1 MEKSASS
8 SLSQR
13 SGGTAVAAAPPK
25 HILVVD
31 DERVVLDL
39 FETLFAGD
47 PYRLTCIEDGREA
60 LDIIKNVG
68 ADLVI
73 VDKNLRDISGLEVL
87 KVTKELSPLT
97 EVIVITGS
105 ISLDSVLM
113 AIELDA
119 FDYILKPIN
128 NIYDIKAKVRK
139 ALQKQQIVIENQ
151 RLVKHLSEYSQ
162 QLERALEE
170 RKRMESELIQSE
182 KLAGIGTLAAGIAHE
197 ISSPLFGILGLAEA
211 IGDED
216 QVSLCHEYARE
227 IVEYSK
233 QIREIVQDL
242 SAYSRTSRHEE
253 RVPVDIRRTCEDAI
267 RLVFRS
273 RKMDGLEVV
282 VSVEDDVTM
291 RARPNELQQL
301 LVNLIK
307 NAVDAFESMGPGS
320 SGLADA
326 TAEGSGTSQ
335 RRRRIEV
342 KAWQTADTLHLQ
354 VGDNGCGIPPQALEK
369 VFEPFYTTKSVGK
382 GTGLGLHIV
391 WRLVTKYGGS
401 ISVDSKAG
409 IGTTF
414 SMRFPIED
422 AG

>member
-1 MEKSASS
+1 MEPTPIKTSTNKPP
-8 SLSQR
+8 R
-13 SGGTAVAAAPPK
+13 SPQPPK

-39 FETLFAGD
+39 FETLFLGD
-47 PYRLTCIEDGREA
+47 AYRLTCVEDGREA
-60 LDIIKNVG
+60 LEVVRRVG

-105 ISLDSVLM
+105 ASLDSVLM

-128 NIYDIKAKVRK
+128 NIYDIKTKVRK
-139 ALQKQQIVIENQ
+139 ALEKQQMVLENQ
-151 RLVKHLSEYSQ
+151 RLLKHLQEHAQ
-162 QLERALEE
+162 KLELALEE
-170 RKRMESELIQSE
+170 RKRMESQLIQSE

-211 IGDED
+211 IVDED
-216 QVSLCHEYARE
+216 QIKLVHEYAAE

-242 SAYSRTSRHEE
+242 SAYSRTSRNEGQAQ
-253 RVPVDIRRTCEDAI
+253 VDLKRISEDAI

-273 RKMDGLEVV
+273 KKIENVEISLDMEEGLLM
-282 VSVEDDVTM
+282 S
-291 RARPNELQQL
+291 ARPNEIQQL
-301 LVNLIK
+301 LVNLIR
-307 NAVDAFESMGPGS
+307 NAVDAFE
-320 SGLADA
+320 GLPPKHQKLIVVRGWR
-326 TAEGSGTSQ
+326 EEHSVLL
-335 RRRRIEV
+335 EV
-342 KAWQTADTLHLQ
+342 SDTG
-354 VGDNGCGIPPQALEK
+354 VGIPAAAREK
-369 VFEPFYTTKSVGK
+369 IFDPFFTTKGVGK

-391 WRLVTKYGGS
+391 WRIVTRYEGTV
-401 ISVDSKAG
+401 SVDSTPG
-409 IGTTF
+409 VGTTF
-414 SMRFPIED
+414 TMRFPVQV
-422 AG
+422 A